1 MFFQSPPSPPSPPGR
16 SAPRAPPDRRDR
28 RRRRPVGPKCLE
40 LGVLSL
46 YNFGSV
52 ATRDFLRIFLDS
64 WEQESY
70 KVDESE

>member
-16 SAPRAPPDRRDR
+16 RPLRAPPDRRDR
-28 RRRRPVGPKCLE
+28 RRRRPVRPKCLE

-52 ATRDFLRIFLDS
+52 APRDFLRIFLAS
-64 WEQESY
+64 CEQENY
-70 KVDESE
+70 KGDEPE